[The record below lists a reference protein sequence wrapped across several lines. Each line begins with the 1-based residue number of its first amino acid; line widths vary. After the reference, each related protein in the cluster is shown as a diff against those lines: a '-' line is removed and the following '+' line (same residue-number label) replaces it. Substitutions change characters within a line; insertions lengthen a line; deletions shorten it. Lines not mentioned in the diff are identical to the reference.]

1 MSILKPIL
9 CSNCFKDY
17 GLRIM
22 AERMGPTSSLA
33 CPNCGST
40 DGVLLDEKQVEELCD
55 KYFVD
60 GSYNSTCFGGSPLLI
75 MHKGSHCIDT
85 SIIDNLHDDIHLIHA
100 KTGLTADL
108 YGPDLWRV
116 GITEWMDRL
125 LSRSKKKRDG
135 AIEELIS
142 RCNIKLLPVDS
153 EFFRIRA
160 IERELIGDMS
170 FDAPIKQNYKKGR
183 FNIRNEE
190 VFYASF
196 DVETCIHECR
206 ASMEDVLYVA
216 TLKPCKILTLLDMS
230 DIQDDNKEITPFEDL
245 QLAVS
250 QIFGA
255 GVQSYCITRRIS
267 EVAKE
272 HKLDGIIYPSYYN
285 SVRDYSFKNIVLF
298 GHVIRNGVV
307 RVKSIDRVQ
316 IRQVDYKYDYGP
328 VLNT

>member
-1 MSILKPIL
+1 M
-9 CSNCFKDY
+9 
-17 GLRIM
+17 
-22 AERMGPTSSLA
+22 
-33 CPNCGST
+33 
-40 DGVLLDEKQVEELCD
+40 
-55 KYFVD
+55 
-60 GSYNSTCFGGSPLLI
+60 
-75 MHKGSHCIDT
+75 
-85 SIIDNLHDDIHLIHA
+85 
-100 KTGLTADL
+100 
-108 YGPDLWRV
+108 
-116 GITEWMDRL
+116 
-125 LSRSKKKRDG
+125 LS
-135 AIEELIS
+135 
-142 RCNIKLLPVDS
+142 VDS
-153 EFFRIRA
+153 EFFRVRA
-160 IERELIGDMS
+160 IEREPIDDMS

-190 VFYASF
+190 VLYASF
-196 DVETCIHECR
+196 DIETCIHECR

-216 TLKPCKILTLLDMS
+216 TLEPCRILTLLDLS

-267 EVAKE
+267 EISKE
-272 HKLDGIIYPSYYN
+272 QKLDGIIYPSYYN